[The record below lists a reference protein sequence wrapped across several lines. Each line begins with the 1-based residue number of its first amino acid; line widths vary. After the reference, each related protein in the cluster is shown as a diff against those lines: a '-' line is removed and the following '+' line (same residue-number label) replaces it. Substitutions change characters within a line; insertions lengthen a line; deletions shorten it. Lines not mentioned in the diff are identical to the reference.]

1 MLSEGYR
8 SNRALD
14 ALRSP
19 PTMVHRNMNDQSV
32 TVRLRDRL
40 EDLAAEI
47 GHARKGMELG
57 HLAAL
62 CFCEVRPWARR
73 AGEGRLAD
81 LSWRLSIQPL
91 PLDRTAFLA
100 QIDRLIEELEQICTR
115 AGIGMAA
122 ATLRQARA
130 EQFDS
135 T

>member
-1 MLSEGYR
+1 ML
-8 SNRALD
+8 
-14 ALRSP
+14 
-19 PTMVHRNMNDQSV
+19 HCNMNDESV
-32 TVRLRDRL
+32 TVQLRDRL

-91 PLDRTAFLA
+91 PIDRRAFLM

-122 ATLRQARA
+122 ATLRQART
-130 EQFDS
+130 EQPDS